1 MKPYAFSGMLCTSML
16 IFGLIGYNIDGWLH
30 TTPLFVI
37 VGLMYSI
44 IGSIILLKL
53 LLMIIHL
60 MKLFKSLP
68 FYKRSNYS
76 TACNNLSLTTHLQ
89 KRSFY

>member
-1 MKPYAFSGMLCTSML
+1 MKPYAFSGMLCTSIL

-44 IGSIILLKL
+44 IGSIILLIKNRGKA
-53 LLMIIHL
+53 MQQ
-60 MKLFKSLP
+60 MNKK
-68 FYKRSNYS
+68 
-76 TACNNLSLTTHLQ
+76 
-89 KRSFY
+89 

>member
-44 IGSIILLKL
+44 IGSIILLG
-53 LLMIIHL
+53 
-60 MKLFKSLP
+60 SV
-68 FYKRSNYS
+68 
-76 TACNNLSLTTHLQ
+76 TTNG
-89 KRSFY
+89 

>member
-44 IGSIILLKL
+44 IGSIILLIKNSWL
-53 LLMIIHL
+53 ISFIIKSVKIEIATFL
-60 MKLFKSLP
+60 NISLP
-68 FYKRSNYS
+68 KFYILN
-76 TACNNLSLTTHLQ
+76 Q
-89 KRSFY
+89 RSFFLNQE

>member
-44 IGSIILLKL
+44 IGSIILLIKKIIDISKEKKWKRFKEEKMKNLPNKL
-53 LLMIIHL
+53 TNC
-60 MKLFKSLP
+60 KF
-68 FYKRSNYS
+68 N
-76 TACNNLSLTTHLQ
+76 
-89 KRSFY
+89 

>member
-1 MKPYAFSGMLCTSML
+1 MKPYAFSGMLCTNML

-44 IGSIILLKL
+44 KCTALLVV
-53 LLMIIHL
+53 
-60 MKLFKSLP
+60 LF
-68 FYKRSNYS
+68 Y
-76 TACNNLSLTTHLQ
+76 
-89 KRSFY
+89 

>member
-16 IFGLIGYNIDGWLH
+16 IFGLIGYNLIGYNIDGWLH

-44 IGSIILLKL
+44 IGSIILLIK
-53 LLMIIHL
+53 
-60 MKLFKSLP
+60 KS
-68 FYKRSNYS
+68 R
-76 TACNNLSLTTHLQ
+76 
-89 KRSFY
+89 

>member
-44 IGSIILLKL
+44 IGSIILLIKL
-53 LLMIIHL
+53 LFCKWVVSD
-60 MKLFKSLP
+60 KL
-68 FYKRSNYS
+68 
-76 TACNNLSLTTHLQ
+76 LQ
-89 KRSFY
+89 AVL